1 LNQQSHS
8 ESEVKEDDNE
18 TAGSLNAHDGAVDLR
33 DASRRKK
40 KKKKKKSCKVP
51 SSNTRSSEDNIENI
65 INNHPY
71 HVDALLQ
78 LSDLCKLSD
87 DLSMAA
93 EFIQRALYSLECAFH
108 PSFVIASGKCRLDY
122 RRQENRSLYIS
133 LFKHMLSIG
142 SRACYRTAL
151 EFAKLILS
159 LDPEG
164 DPLAIIL
171 AMDFYAL
178 RAQEYDWLL
187 KMFNECEPTR
197 NLSQLPNFAY
207 SIAVAYFQRGDVEA
221 AHAQLQKALIQ
232 FPGVLLALTEKCS
245 VQVDSRILSSSFFTE
260 PSIKQSKSLTQLET
274 LYVARSYHV
283 WKESELLPWLENNVH
298 QVLDRVEAGDPL
310 VEEWA
315 GYRQTRYPATPRNIL
330 RHILLLD
337 MKDVPVLTNEK
348 RKEPI
353 FGCSGSILTRSSGPL
368 TGHTM
373 LRLINFQTRYYY
385 NDLPKSNPKLDSLI
399 KRQETRPEV
408 GTKLGSLLI
417 SPIQRV
423 PRYRLLLKE
432 LISYASPSSPEYD
445 NILEAIRLVETA
457 TEHINSLVSE
467 QENMQRI
474 IELQKSLCG
483 GRPIL
488 VYPGRRLIK
497 EGILMKVSKKCKK
510 PQPRYFVLMSDVLM
524 YCKMTGVPLGEPN
537 SLRCSCVL
545 PLRKCSVK
553 QVLSDKVFNVSCLPL
568 SLNLYSDE
576 PYTSDGWIAALNQT
590 IEQFASEMGHQ
601 QPRRAGYLSSIKKAI
616 SNFGQSIQK
625 YWVPIYTGRETADRR
640 ITN

>member
-1 LNQQSHS
+1 MFLLKKLFLFEELFFLGTLNQQSHS

-51 SSNTRSSEDNIENI
+51 SSNTRSSEDNIEDEVERSVREVNEILGEMEENEAPNVAETSAPAAKLNFLSIDPRALNPKNELRRIFGSKIVQNDQAKKRGRNRGHLRSTVLVTPKENWLNIGKPGISMRLVETKNGIQYFTYEHSLNYQQIQMKFLEAVESLHPDYIVNI

-337 MKDVPVLTNEK
+337 MKDVPVLTNEDSAA
-348 RKEPI
+348 PY
-353 FGCSGSILTRSSGPL
+353 FNFDPLPPTDSI
-368 TGHTM
+368 
-373 LRLINFQTRYYY
+373 
-385 NDLPKSNPKLDSLI
+385 
-399 KRQETRPEV
+399 
-408 GTKLGSLLI
+408 
-417 SPIQRV
+417 
-423 PRYRLLLKE
+423 
-432 LISYASPSSPEYD
+432 
-445 NILEAIRLVETA
+445 
-457 TEHINSLVSE
+457 
-467 QENMQRI
+467 
-474 IELQKSLCG
+474 
-483 GRPIL
+483 
-488 VYPGRRLIK
+488 
-497 EGILMKVSKKCKK
+497 
-510 PQPRYFVLMSDVLM
+510 
-524 YCKMTGVPLGEPN
+524 
-537 SLRCSCVL
+537 
-545 PLRKCSVK
+545 
-553 QVLSDKVFNVSCLPL
+553 
-568 SLNLYSDE
+568 NLYSRPSRTTNISENSTFVIFLRSLMPNYNMNQVASDEAGDE
-576 PYTSDGWIAALNQT
+576 PAEGGAYEGHVVDFRRSVASLLDAMRDLVSNIHLPDVPGDGDAEDDPDSD
-590 IEQFASEMGHQ
+590 EDH
-601 QPRRAGYLSSIKKAI
+601 P
-616 SNFGQSIQK
+616 
-625 YWVPIYTGRETADRR
+625 
-640 ITN
+640 